1 MNKTS
6 LCKKPHD
13 IRADYIQC
21 KETCAICDI
30 LNPKGSKIFN
40 SSYAL
45 KYHVTTEHN
54 KEDEISSGITR
65 EEVLCIARAVAVA
78 LKWNMLIDL
87 PQKSDF

>member
-6 LCKKPHD
+6 LCKNPHD
-13 IRADYIQC
+13 VRADYIQC
-21 KETCAICDI
+21 NETCAMCDI
-30 LNPKGSKIFN
+30 LNRNGSKIFS

-54 KEDEISSGITR
+54 REDEIVSGITR
-65 EEVLCIARAVAVA
+65 EEVLCIASAVAVA

-87 PQKSDF
+87 PTRKDL